1 MEPEQQ
7 KRLDSSSW
15 HSYPEIFN
23 LGHKAITELFNDDV
37 LIEEKVDGS
46 QFSFGLIDGAI
57 KVRSK
62 GREFPVN
69 GSDKM
74 FQLACNT
81 VEKLHALGHLREGW
95 TYRGEYL
102 SKPKHNSLAYD
113 RTPKDNIILFDITT
127 GHEEYLDYASKK
139 AVAERIGLEVVPCLF
154 QGKIDTVE
162 QVRAILDRVSIL
174 GGHKI
179 EGVVIKNYKRFTT
192 QKKAMFGKYVT
203 EEFKEIHRREWKNSN
218 PTQGDIVTQL
228 AMDFK
233 TPARWNKAIQHLR
246 ESGQI
251 TDSPQDIGPLMKE
264 IVADILKECEDEMKQ
279 RLFQYAWPHVSRQ
292 VTRGFPEYYKQK
304 LLDQQFGVEP
314 NLEKRIDDARERSE
328 KDLT

>member
-1 MEPEQQ
+1 MDAQEQ
-7 KRLDSSSW
+7 KKLDNSSW
-15 HSYPEIFN
+15 HSYPEIYN
-23 LGHKAITELFNDDV
+23 LGHKAIVDLFEEDV

-81 VEKLHALGHLREGW
+81 VEKLASLGWLKEGW

-102 SKPKHNSLAYD
+102 SKPKHNSLTYD
-113 RTPKDNIILFDITT
+113 RVPVGHIILFDITT
-127 GHEEYLDYASKK
+127 GHEEYLSYPEKK
-139 AVAERIGLEVVPCLF
+139 AVAEGMGLEVVPCLF
-154 QGKIDTVE
+154 QGKIENVE
-162 QVRAILDRVSIL
+162 QIRALLDRVSIL
-174 GGHKI
+174 GGNKI
-179 EGVVIKNYKRFTT
+179 EGMVIKNYRRFTQ

-203 EEFKEIHRREWKNSN
+203 EEFKEIHRREWKNTN
-218 PTQGDIVTQL
+218 PTQGDIVTQISTDL
-228 AMDFK
+228 K

-246 ESGQI
+246 ESGQL

-264 IVADILKECEDEMKQ
+264 IVADVLKECEDEIKT
-279 RLFQYAWPHVSRQ
+279 RLFNFAWPHISRGI
-292 VTRGFPEYYKQK
+292 TRGVPEWYKQK
-304 LLDQQFGVEP
+304 LMDKQFGIEP
-314 NLEKRIDDARERSE
+314 NLEQRIDSARERSE
-328 KDLT
+328 KETE